1 MAEIRLI
8 PALDQDGSQLW
19 QHESCMG
26 VQPASNLVKGTEITI
41 GKGDASASVS
51 RRCPLC
57 GETGFW
63 YPLYRP
69 AGQREVDL
77 IDRTADRIEAA
88 ARKAVVDLNRALG
101 GV

>member
-1 MAEIRLI
+1 MAEIRLV
-8 PALDQDGSQLW
+8 PAYDQDGTQLW
-19 QHESCMG
+19 QHESCWG
-26 VQPASNLVKGTEITI
+26 VQPASNLNDITI
-41 GKGDASASVS
+41 GKGDASASTG
-51 RRCPLC
+51 RKCPLC
-57 GETGFW
+57 GERGFW
-63 YPLYRP
+63 FPLYRP